1 MSHTCD
7 AAHIVPHELLT
18 DRKDFL
24 IAFIPGI
31 VAVIALTL
39 SFISNFWC
47 ETIKFVPLIGSG
59 TNLVLPIRSF
69 GPFYSMEIVATTIT
83 ASGGTSY
90 AVGQQCLK
98 LPSSVYIDPKWVTT
112 QAFAII
118 TAIFGGV
125 ALFWTCLSPCFNI
138 GPRVWKGLGFVFL
151 FCSITQGLTLLFLES
166 SACNDNDMINSQ
178 GIFYN
183 STCEWDWGTNT
194 NISSV
199 VFWFLAGILMVALI
213 PPAEAPERPPPE
225 MQTVT
230 YTKNPDGTVSETGV
244 VKGTY
249 VAEDNAAAGAASGD
263 PEN

>member
-1 MSHTCD
+1 
-7 AAHIVPHELLT
+7 
-18 DRKDFL
+18 
-24 IAFIPGI
+24 
-31 VAVIALTL
+31 
-39 SFISNFWC
+39 
-47 ETIKFVPLIGSG
+47 
-59 TNLVLPIRSF
+59 
-69 GPFYSMEIVATTIT
+69 
-83 ASGGTSY
+83 
-90 AVGQQCLK
+90 
-98 LPSSVYIDPKWVTT
+98 
-112 QAFAII
+112 
-118 TAIFGGV
+118 
-125 ALFWTCLSPCFNI
+125 
-138 GPRVWKGLGFVFL
+138 
-151 FCSITQGLTLLFLES
+151 
-166 SACNDNDMINSQ
+166 MINSQ

-249 VAEDNAAAGAASGD
+249 VAEDNAAAAAASED